1 MTHAGSGQYI
11 KQESDFSC
19 PSFNVQS
26 KHDDDSDNNDSDDDD
41 FDDRI
46 EYLMSLS

>member
-1 MTHAGSGQYI
+1 MQGLVSTLNRNQI
-11 KQESDFSC
+11 FIC